1 MPHTINYE
9 SNAFKRK
16 VTKMK
21 EFKKFVRSEHSRK
34 KPPGCD
40 MNIPEELPG
49 IDQYDPKD
57 VNMIRELTEK
67 YQGNRERLIHDIKAL
82 AEKNKK
88 DGKLNTAQLE
98 NFEKKIA
105 PMLNSEQK
113 KMLKNIM
120 DMIK

>member
-1 MPHTINYE
+1 
-9 SNAFKRK
+9 
-16 VTKMK
+16 MK